1 MARHHC
7 LLGLSIFAMHS
18 ILTTNSFD
26 SSVQVSRTASTDCR
40 AVAFKDGDVSDV
52 IDSSTSSMLPAR
64 DSDADDMGGKKR
76 LQRCLDPVE
85 NPALDREEAAFAML
99 GRLWAEGTLSTF
111 ISESAPTA
119 FWEDPNAPSPTTS
132 KQREGRSKS

>member
-99 GRLWAEGTLSTF
+99 GRLWAAELSPHLFPSLHPQLFGKT
-111 ISESAPTA
+111 PMR
-119 FWEDPNAPSPTTS
+119 PSPTTS